1 MWLFHHHS
9 AVKIQPFY
17 PVFPLAGATAK
28 AFCRLSLWS
37 FKEKKHQPF
46 SITQPSR
53 ITEPCAGQ
61 RGFRPDKKPFP
72 VHYRGEGL
80 NQPLTVIKGAVSPP
94 SPGMKEAMR
103 HGPHPPTVPQTVF
116 LPQFKTENSTNYIFC
131 YFPAKKACQVP
142 QTRLL
147 NDLAAAAATCGK
159 VAQLVRAYG
168 SYP

>member
-1 MWLFHHHS
+1 MASNMAQSWAQPKKERPCSGLWLFHLHS

-17 PVFPLAGATAK
+17 PVFPLAGATDK

-80 NQPLTVIKGAVSPP
+80 NQPLTIIKGTVSPP
-94 SPGMKEAMR
+94 SPGRRRPCSTARIRARFPK
-103 HGPHPPTVPQTVF
+103 
-116 LPQFKTENSTNYIFC
+116 QFSCPNL
-131 YFPAKKACQVP
+131 
-142 QTRLL
+142 R
-147 NDLAAAAATCGK
+147 
-159 VAQLVRAYG
+159 
-168 SYP
+168 